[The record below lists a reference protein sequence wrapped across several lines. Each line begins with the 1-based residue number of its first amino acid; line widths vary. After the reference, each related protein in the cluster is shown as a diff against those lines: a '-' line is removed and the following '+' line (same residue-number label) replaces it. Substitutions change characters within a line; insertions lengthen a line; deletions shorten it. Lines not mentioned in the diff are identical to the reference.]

1 MSDLTIL
8 RVQRELKPKIED
20 VMPFYLDGEELKTA
34 LDFVAYL
41 RANKMSPRW
50 AGVYN
55 SWAYSYKGKGLY
67 NIMLRTT
74 NILFVHHDEGKKWL
88 IEPYLKHLGKYDDK
102 ISNAG
107 LQSYLWDNVSY
118 CRNFLMGGCN
128 YHGCAPG
135 MSKTIAGK
143 EFNNICSAHASVGRR
158 AMVAYDPSEA
168 TIDCIKRLLEFE
180 KETRFAEGKYV

>member
-41 RANKMSPRW
+41 RTNKMSPTW
-50 AGVYN
+50 AGVHN
-55 SWAYSYKGKGLY
+55 SWTYSYKGKGLY

-74 NILFVHHDEGKKWL
+74 NILFVHYDEGKKWF
-88 IEPYLKHLGKYDDK
+88 IEPYLRNLSKYDDK
-102 ISNAG
+102 ILDVE
-107 LQSYLWDNVSY
+107 LQCCLWDNVSH

-143 EFNNICSAHASVGRR
+143 AFNNICSAHASVGRR
-158 AMVAYDPSEA
+158 VMVAYDPSEA
-168 TIDCIKRLLEFE
+168 TIDCIKKLLEFE
-180 KETRFAEGKYV
+180 REARLYSELN